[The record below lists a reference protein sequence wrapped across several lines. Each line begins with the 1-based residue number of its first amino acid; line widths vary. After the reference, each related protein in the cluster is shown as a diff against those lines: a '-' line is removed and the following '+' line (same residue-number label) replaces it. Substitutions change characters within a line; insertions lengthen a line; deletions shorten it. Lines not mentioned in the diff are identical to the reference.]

1 MHQVVHAGRIH
12 STGIYF
18 RKYLEDPGAQ
28 IERATK
34 LTKSEVT
41 QSVSAKIRNLRNPI
55 VSPESGTPG
64 VHIRVSRPVRAIWGI
79 LWDHVQLLRVESR

>member
-18 RKYLEDPGAQ
+18 RKYLEDLGAQ
-28 IERATK
+28 MERATK
-34 LTKSEVT
+34 VTKSVVT

-55 VSPESGTPG
+55 AASESGTPG
-64 VHIRVSRPVRAIWGI
+64 VDTRVSRPVRAIWSI
-79 LWDHVQLLRVESR
+79 LWNHIQLLRVESR